1 MITKLGLFTL
11 LAGFCVALFSG
22 ISQFLE
28 TSTFFVDLTVS
39 KIIGQE
45 YSETIVLL
53 TDIVAVQNVCD
64 FIIYDLPF
72 FGFLLG
78 IGFILLAISLF
89 KKGIKR

>member
-1 MITKLGLFTL
+1 MITKLGLFTV
-11 LAGFCVALFSG
+11 LAGICMALFSG
-22 ISQFLE
+22 ISRFFE
-28 TSTFFVDLTVS
+28 AHTFWVELTVS
-39 KIIGQE
+39 NIIGQK